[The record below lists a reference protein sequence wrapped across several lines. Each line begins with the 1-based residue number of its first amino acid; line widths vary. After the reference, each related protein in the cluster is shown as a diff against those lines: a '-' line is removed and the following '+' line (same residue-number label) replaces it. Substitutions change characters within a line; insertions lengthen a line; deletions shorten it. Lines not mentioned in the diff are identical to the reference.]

1 MKQARAGLVRRW
13 RRRGGAW
20 WWGIVVIVV
29 PVAVIAAAAVS
40 VLLTFVDTGD
50 PKNQIELI
58 KTGLTVGAGT
68 GGVVALVLTGRRQWA
83 TEHDAGERRLT
94 ELYVKAVEQLGSEKA
109 AVRQG
114 GLYALERVAQGN
126 PDQRQTVVN
135 VLCAYL
141 RAPFPVPGTL
151 PSGRSRGIRRPAPE
165 GAPRVV
171 SDEWS
176 AQEREVR
183 RTAQRI
189 LGFHL
194 RPGTSDRHPADTF
207 WADIDLDLTGAV
219 LIDFDFGQCRANR
232 TRFDEAKFAGDATF
246 RQAEFTG
253 NTRFPGARFAGKAW
267 FGGARFG
274 EEAIFEGAT
283 FSDDAVFGDIT
294 AAALMTFEGAT
305 FAGEAWFRSAK
316 FAGKAWFREAKFAK
330 GVPAEAG
337 TPSDAP

>member
-1 MKQARAGLVRRW
+1 MRQARAGLARRW

-20 WWGIVVIVV
+20 WWAIVVIVV
-29 PVAVIAAAAVS
+29 PVAVVAAAAVS

-141 RAPFPVPGTL
+141 RAPFSVP
-151 PSGRSRGIRRPAPE
+151 
-165 GAPRVV
+165 GAPRPGRRRGISRPADPPRVAL
-171 SDEWS
+171 DELS

-194 RPGTSDRHPADTF
+194 RPGPNGRHPADTF
-207 WADIDLDLTGAV
+207 WAGIDLDLAGAV
-219 LIDFDFGQCRANR
+219 LIDFDFGRCRAAQA
-232 TRFDEAKFAGDATF
+232 RFDEARFLGDVTF

-253 NTRFPGARFAGKAW
+253 DAW
-267 FGGARFG
+267 FRDAKFTEEAWFHGARFG
-274 EEAIFEGAT
+274 GAAMFESAT
-283 FSDDAVFGDIT
+283 FTEDAMFGEVSVT
-294 AAALMTFEGAT
+294 TLTTFEGAT
-305 FAGEAWFRSAK
+305 FTGEAWFRGAK
-316 FAGKAWFREAKFAK
+316 FAGVPVFRKAKFAR
-330 GVPAEAG
+330 GVPAEVDPG
-337 TPSDAP
+337 TPS